1 MKRKWSFRSLLHNN
15 RLMMIVSL
23 VLAVAIWAS
32 VAYGPS
38 NVKERALKITVD
50 LDLSGTYAETI
61 GLSLLDTT
69 SYEVTVNVKGKWSV
83 ISALSA
89 NDINVRADYS
99 ALNQSGSQKVSFIAA
114 YNSEV
119 TDFDI
124 VSVSPSS
131 VQVNVDYWE
140 TGHTYKVT
148 PDVSNVSVTD
158 PQYLLGDAV
167 IDSTMLPD
175 GTVTLEGP
183 RSVTSRVKS
192 FVARIEEKKEITD
205 VTVLPAR
212 LVALDSEG
220 KEVDISACELKGLS
234 SETVN
239 VTVPVWESHTVEF
252 TYTVNHLP
260 GLFDTV
266 KDALT
271 VSPPSVVLVGPKGE
285 TADVALAMKDL
296 GTFDFDNLLPENEE
310 MKIPLNIPSGCTV
323 LDNVQEV
330 TLKWDIGSLKT
341 RTEDV
346 AISPDSGNVV
356 FENLPAGMT
365 ASVPQQTLTGITLVG
380 KNYTINNLSLKNLV
394 VTVDM
399 TGATL
404 GTGRYEARVSVKN
417 QNKVWTYYGEE
428 AHGISVY
435 VNVQ

>member
-1 MKRKWSFRSLLHNN
+1 MKQKWSFRTLLHNN

-32 VAYGPS
+32 VAYGPA
-38 NVKERALKITVD
+38 NIKERALKISVD

-61 GLSLLDTT
+61 GLSLLDET

-83 ISALSA
+83 ISSLSP
-89 NDINVRADYS
+89 NDINVRADYRE
-99 ALNQSGSQKVSFIAA
+99 LTQSGAQNVSFIAA

-124 VSVSPSS
+124 VSVSPASIK
-131 VQVNVDYWE
+131 VNVDYWE
-140 TGHTYKVT
+140 TGLTYKVT
-148 PDVSNVSVTD
+148 PDVSNVMVTD
-158 PQYLLGDAV
+158 PQYLRGDAV
-167 IDSTMLPD
+167 IDPALLPE

-183 RSVTSRVKS
+183 RAVTSRIKS

-212 LVALDSEG
+212 LIALDSDG
-220 KEVDISACELKGLS
+220 KEVDISACKFKGLTS
-234 SETVN
+234 DTVN
-239 VTVPVWESHTVEF
+239 VTVPVWESQTVEF

-260 GLFDTV
+260 ALFDSV
-266 KDALT
+266 QDVLT

-285 TADVALAMKDL
+285 LADVALAMKDL
-296 GTFDFDNLLPENEE
+296 GTFDFDNLLPEDEE
-310 MKIPLNIPSGCTV
+310 MKLPLNIPSGCTV

-330 TLKWDIGSLKT
+330 TLSWDIGSLKT

-346 AISPDSGNVV
+346 AIGPDSGNVV

-365 ASVPQQTLTGITLVG
+365 AAAQQQTLTGITLVG
-380 KNYTINNLSLKNLV
+380 KNYTLRNIALKDLV

-399 TGATL
+399 SSATL
-404 GTGRYEARVSVKN
+404 GAGRYEARVSVKN
-417 QNKVWTYYGEE
+417 QSKVWTYYGEE
-428 AHGISVY
+428 AHSISVY